1 MILLTHSFLG
11 YEGKRFITENYQ
23 MQDVNYAEALW
34 QKLVYPS
41 DNIKLVICG
50 HECHITDYAQQVSFR
65 TDKNHSGNEVAQ
77 MMFNAQTADGQWF
90 GNGGDCWLRIL
101 EFKPDGKQFQ
111 YVLSLPYLPFL
122 QRPANMHGVNNP
134 LISLI

>member
-1 MILLTHSFLG
+1 MILLTHSFLD

-77 MMFNAQTADGQWF
+77 MMFNAQTALQTVGQ
-90 GNGGDCWLRIL
+90 CT
-101 EFKPDGKQFQ
+101 
-111 YVLSLPYLPFL
+111 Y
-122 QRPANMHGVNNP
+122 PASHRNRWPVQMPG
-134 LISLI
+134 

>member
-1 MILLTHSFLG
+1 
-11 YEGKRFITENYQ
+11 

-65 TDKNHSGNEVAQ
+65 TE
-77 MMFNAQTADGQWF
+77 
-90 GNGGDCWLRIL
+90 
-101 EFKPDGKQFQ
+101 KQFQ